1 MSKTEL
7 IDKRM
12 LIDAF
17 NRVAMFHH
25 ETHIPMVEHDFRELI
40 NNMPT
45 VDAVLFEKHGNWI
58 DTGPGECKCSVCG
71 HVHYIRGCAR
81 SKASKC
87 LTKLCKYCSNCGAK
101 MDGKDGTK

>member
-12 LIDAF
+12 LIDAL

-45 VDAVLFEKHGNWI
+45 VNAVPVVRCKDCKHYSHDVDANE
-58 DTGPGECKCSVCG
+58 GEWDCCRVYGMFVNPNDFCSEG
-71 HVHYIRGCAR
+71 ER
-81 SKASKC
+81 
-87 LTKLCKYCSNCGAK
+87 
-101 MDGKDGTK
+101 KDGTK